1 MGAKPNRQYATL
13 RDVAQAAGVDIST
26 VSRVLQN
33 KGRVSDATRA
43 RIVAASESLGYQANP
58 AARALKT
65 SRSLTILMVV
75 PQIENPIFAS
85 AILGAEAEARR
96 RGYALVVAYDA
107 GGNGS
112 AIIRDVSNVNLIE
125 GVIIA
130 SFDEDDRLRQTLASA
145 GRPYVILNRFL
156 PGDSNCVAIDTR
168 TAAHNGVRHLIELG
182 HRRIGHLAGRL
193 GRFNGEM
200 RLQGWSEALEEA
212 GLDRGQDLV
221 AEAGYDP
228 DRVPE
233 GVDRLLAAEVTAIH
247 AATLLTGAAAIA
259 RLHVLGK
266 RVPDDISVVTMH
278 DDLLARVVY
287 PEVTTVALPTHMMGR
302 VAAQRLVSLIEGDT
316 DAHAGPSGTIL
327 LPPDD
332 LIIRGSSTKVIM

>member
-1 MGAKPNRQYATL
+1 M
-13 RDVAQAAGVDIST
+13 
-26 VSRVLQN
+26 SRVLQN

-43 RIVAASESLGYQANP
+43 RIMAASDTLGYQANP

-96 RGYALVVAYDA
+96 RGYALVVAYDG

-130 SFDEDDRLRQTLASA
+130 SFDEDDKLRQTLAST

-156 PGDSNCVAIDTR
+156 PGDPNCVAIDTR
-168 TAAHNGVRHLIELG
+168 AAAHNGVSHLIELG

-200 RLQGWSEALEEA
+200 RLQGWSDALEDA
-212 GLDRGQDLV
+212 GLERGQDLV

-228 DRVPE
+228 ERVPQ
-233 GVDRLLAAEVTAIH
+233 GVDRLLAAGVTAIH

-287 PEVTTVALPTHMMGR
+287 PEVTTVALPTQMMGR

-316 DAHAGPSGTIL
+316 DAPQGPAGTIL

-332 LIIRGSSTKVIM
+332 LIIRGSASRAICQKQP